1 MIHTFLTLFML
12 APIGLSCRDYNN
24 IVKRVMVNETV
35 TVQQR
40 IEIIETLNET
50 FPNCPRGES
59 ENGNY

>member
-12 APIGLSCRDYNN
+12 APIGLSCNDYNN

-35 TVQQR
+35 AVQQR

-59 ENGNY
+59 KNGNY